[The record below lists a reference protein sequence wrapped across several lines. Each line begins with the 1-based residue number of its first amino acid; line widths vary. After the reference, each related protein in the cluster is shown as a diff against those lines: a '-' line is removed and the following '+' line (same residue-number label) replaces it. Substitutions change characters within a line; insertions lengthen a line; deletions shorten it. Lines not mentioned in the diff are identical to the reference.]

1 MYQPKMNK
9 KFKYILLLF
18 AALTASS
25 CKDYL
30 EQAPDQRASLD
41 SVEDVAELLT
51 TAYPQA
57 NYITFTEAMSDNA
70 DDKGGAAGGGEPV
83 NRDPWYFEDVRGREE
98 DTPDF
103 YWNACYRA
111 IAAANQ
117 ALAVINTATN
127 AAEYSGQKGEA
138 LVARA
143 YAHFMLVSLFSKMY
157 DPTTAASDPG
167 IPYVTE
173 PENVMIK
180 QYERKTVAYV
190 YEQIEKDL
198 TEGLPLLNGRQ
209 YTVPKYHFTT
219 AAAHAFASRFY
230 LFKKDY
236 DKVVAHANAVFV
248 GGNILPNLRPIN
260 DPVYRAMEYLNREA
274 DYTQATNPANIL
286 LAETRSIWG
295 RSFASYRYGF
305 TFDVLNETIWAAN
318 VAGGQW
324 GQQLYGQNLTLRMP
338 KFREHFVR
346 ESQNAN
352 FGDAY
357 NIIPLF
363 TAEEV
368 LFNRAEANAW
378 LSNTAATLKDLNDY
392 ASTRM
397 ILSEQEP
404 VYDPETLNI
413 TTAKIRS
420 FYRTS
425 SVQQGLLATIL
436 DFKRVEFIFEGL
448 RWFDLMRYKISI
460 VHTTADN
467 ATTITLGPDDPRRV
481 FQIPQEATLSGIALN
496 PR

>member
-1 MYQPKMNK
+1 MNK
-9 KFKYILLLF
+9 KLNYIFLLLF
-18 AALTASS
+18 GFAASS
-25 CKDYL
+25 CEKYL
-30 EQAPDQRASLD
+30 EQAPDQRATLD
-41 SVEDVAELLT
+41 SVEKVSELLV

-70 DDKGGAAGGGEPV
+70 DDKGGTAGGGEPE

-103 YWNACYRA
+103 YWNACYKA

-117 ALAVINTATN
+117 ALQIIDN
-127 AAEYSGQKGEA
+127 APDPQAYSAQKGEA

-157 DPTTAASDPG
+157 DPATAATDPG

-173 PENVMIK
+173 PENVVIQ

-198 TEGLPLLNGRQ
+198 TTGLPLLDDSR
-209 YTVPKYHFTT
+209 YTVPKYHFTPS
-219 AAAHAFASRFY
+219 AAHAFASRFY
-230 LFKKDY
+230 LFKREY
-236 DKVVAHANAVFV
+236 QQVVDHANQVFA

-260 DPVYRAMEYLNREA
+260 SPAYRSMEYLNREA

-286 LAETRSIWG
+286 LAETKSIWG
-295 RSFASYRYGF
+295 RSFPSYRYGF
-305 TFDVLNETIWAAN
+305 TFDVLYETIFSQN

-324 GQQLYGQNLTLRMP
+324 GQQLYGQNLSLNMP

-346 ESQNAN
+346 ESPNAN

-368 LFNRAEANAW
+368 LFNRAEANT
-378 LSNTAATLKDLNDY
+378 LLGNNTAALKDLNDY

-397 ILSEQEP
+397 IVNDEEP
-404 VYDPETLNI
+404 VYDPNTLTI
-413 TTAKIRS
+413 TVGKIRN

-425 SVQQGLLATIL
+425 SLQNGLLLTIL

-448 RWFDLMRYKISI
+448 RWFDLMRYKIPV

-467 ATTITLGPDDPRRV
+467 KTTITLAPDDPRRV
-481 FQIPQEATLSGIALN
+481 FQIPQEASLSGIALN

>member
-1 MYQPKMNK
+1 MNK
-9 KFKYILLLF
+9 KLNYIFLLLF
-18 AALTASS
+18 GFAASS
-25 CKDYL
+25 CEKYL
-30 EQAPDQRASLD
+30 EQAPDQRATLD
-41 SVEDVAELLT
+41 SVEDVAELLV

-70 DDKGGAAGGGEPV
+70 DDKGGAAGGGEPE

-103 YWNACYRA
+103 YWNACYKA

-117 ALAVINTATN
+117 ALQIINN
-127 AAEYSGQKGEA
+127 APDPQAYSAQKGEA

-157 DPTTAASDPG
+157 DPATAATDPG

-173 PENVMIK
+173 PENVVIQ

-198 TEGLPLLNGRQ
+198 TTGLPLLDNSQ

-219 AAAHAFASRFY
+219 SAAHAFASRLY
-230 LFKKDY
+230 LFKREY
-236 DKVVAHANAVFV
+236 QQVVDHANQVFA
-248 GGNILPNLRPIN
+248 GSNILPNLRPIN
-260 DPVYRAMEYLNREA
+260 SPAYRSMEYLNREA

-286 LAETRSIWG
+286 LAETKSIWG
-295 RSFASYRYGF
+295 RSFPSYRYGF
-305 TFDVLNETIWAAN
+305 TFDVLYETIFSQN
-318 VAGGQW
+318 VSGGQW
-324 GQQLYGQNLTLRMP
+324 GQQLYGQNLSLNMP

-346 ESQNAN
+346 ESPNAN

-368 LFNRAEANAW
+368 LFNRAEANT
-378 LSNTAATLKDLNDY
+378 LLGNNTAALKDLNDY

-397 ILSEQEP
+397 IVNDEEP
-404 VYDPETLNI
+404 VYNPNTLTI
-413 TTAKIRS
+413 TAAKIRN
-420 FYRTS
+420 FYRIS
-425 SVQQGLLATIL
+425 SLQNGLLLTIL

-448 RWFDLMRYKISI
+448 RWFDLMRYKIPV

-467 ATTITLGPDDPRRV
+467 KTTITLAPDDPRRV
-481 FQIPQEATLSGIALN
+481 FQIPQEASLSGIALN

>member
-1 MYQPKMNK
+1 MYHLKMNK
-9 KFKYILLLF
+9 KFKSIFLF
-18 AALTASS
+18 IIALTASS
-25 CKDYL
+25 CQDYL
-30 EQAPDQRASLD
+30 EQAPDQRATLD
-41 SVEDVAELLT
+41 SVEDVSELLV

-70 DDKGGAAGGGEPV
+70 DDKGAAAGGGDPI

-103 YWNACYRA
+103 YWNACYKA

-117 ALAVINTATN
+117 ALQVINTVAN
-127 AAEYSGQKGEA
+127 PQEYSAQKGEA

-157 DPTTAASDPG
+157 DPATAASDPG

-173 PENVMIK
+173 PENVVIK

-198 TEGLPLLNGRQ
+198 SEGLPLLSGAQ
-209 YTVPKYHFTT
+209 YTVPKYHFTP

-236 DKVVAHANAVFV
+236 QQVVDHANLVFT

-260 DPVYRAMEYLNREA
+260 DPAYRAMEYLNREA
-274 DYTQATNPANIL
+274 NYTQATNPANIL

-295 RSFASYRYGF
+295 RSFPSYRYGF
-305 TFDVLNETIWAAN
+305 TFDVLYETIWGAN

-324 GQQLYGQNLTLRMP
+324 GQQLYGQNLTLNMP

-352 FGDAY
+352 FGDPY

-378 LSNTAATLKDLNDY
+378 LGNTTAALKDLNDY

-404 VYDPETLNI
+404 VYDPATLNI
-413 TTAKIRS
+413 TAAKIRS
-420 FYRTS
+420 FYRINA
-425 SVQQGLLATIL
+425 VREGLLATIL
-436 DFKRVEFIFEGL
+436 DFKRVEFLFEGL
-448 RWFDLMRYKISI
+448 RWFDLMRYKIPV

-467 ATTITLGPDDPRRV
+467 KTTITLGPDDPRRI